1 MLPLCYI
8 FKFHKVPYHIYA
20 DDTQLY
26 MSIKPGFKSLSDLL
40 ACINGI
46 KSWMGD
52 NFLQLNENKTE
63 VILFGSPHLVNAL
76 SSSLGPLQANIRTH
90 IKNLGVVFDS
100 ELKFDKQINYVESA
114 IFFKL
119 RGLRKLKSL
128 LSFGDLET
136 VIHAFISTRLDYCNA
151 LYDGVNQF
159 SLSRLQLVQNAAA
172 HFLMGEKKRE
182 HITPILVHLHWLPV
196 QFRIEYKVLTFVFKT
211 LHGLAPVYI
220 SDLICPYSPRR
231 SRRSSSENLLTVP
244 LSRLKSKG
252 DRAFS
257 VLAPKLWNSLLPS
270 VRLLSSLSGFKSSL
284 KTYLFSQAYS

>member
-1 MLPLCYI
+1 
-8 FKFHKVPYHIYA
+8 
-20 DDTQLY
+20 
-26 MSIKPGFKSLSDLL
+26 MSF
-40 ACINGI
+40 
-46 KSWMGD
+46 
-52 NFLQLNENKTE
+52 QLNENKTE

-90 IKNLGVVFDS
+90 VKNLGVVFDS
-100 ELKFDKQINYVESA
+100 ELKFDKQIKNSVLSA
-114 IFFKL
+114 SFFQL

-136 VIHAFISTRLDYCNA
+136 VIHVFISTRLYYRNA
-151 LYDGVNQF
+151 LYVGVNQF

-172 HFLMGEKKRE
+172 RFLMGKKKE
-182 HITPILVHLHWLPV
+182 HITHILVHLHWLPV
-196 QFRIEYKVLTFVFKT
+196 KFRIEYKILTSVFKA

-231 SRRSSSENLLTVP
+231 SLSSSSENLLTVP

-257 VLAPKLWNSLLPS
+257 VLAPKLWNSLPQS
-270 VRLLSSLSGFKSSL
+270 VRLSSSLSGFKSSL
-284 KTYLFSQAYS
+284 KTFIFSQAYS